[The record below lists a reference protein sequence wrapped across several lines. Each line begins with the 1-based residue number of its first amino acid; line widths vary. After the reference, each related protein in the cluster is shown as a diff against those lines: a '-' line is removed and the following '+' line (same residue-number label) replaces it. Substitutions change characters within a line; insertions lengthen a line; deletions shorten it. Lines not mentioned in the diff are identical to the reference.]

1 MVRDDLD
8 AVVNLIS
15 AVNAGVV
22 QASRDAATSGSKGNV
37 RPVEQ
42 TTSETERADWG
53 A

>member
-1 MVRDDLD
+1 MASDDLD

-22 QASRDAATSGSKGNV
+22 QASRDAATSGLKGIV

-42 TTSETERADWG
+42 STGETARANLG